1 MNRKRIVCENCGS
14 FLNERLIHED
24 EDGKSYC
31 CSCMAWIVGIP
42 PDQRPLKREDFDK
55 MLKSMWHTPPLRL
68 KDLKEQLKKEREEKK
83 RDAKKKRSS
92 K

>member
-1 MNRKRIVCENCGS
+1 MYRKQTVCENCKIR
-14 FLNERLIHED
+14 LKEPLIHED
-24 EDGKSYC
+24 KDGKCYC

-55 MLKSMWHTPPLRL
+55 LLKFMWHTPPIRL

-83 RDAKKKRSS
+83 RDAKGKRSS